1 MKYYKFTA
9 DTPFSGTDYT
19 FYQCEESPLS
29 EQQLE
34 LLCEDYSRT
43 NAEEFDYLVF
53 GWNYNPVEE
62 GDMTEEEYEQEM
74 ENYYSDCTCTW
85 KEISE
90 EEFNEALGID

>member
-9 DTPFSGTDYT
+9 DTPFCGTENT
-19 FYQCEESPLS
+19 FYWCEENALS

-34 LLCEDYSRT
+34 LLCKEYSYD

-53 GWNYNPVEE
+53 GWDYDPVEE
-62 GDMTEEEYEQEM
+62 GEMTEEEYEQEM